1 MKLYVATS
9 TYRVKTESINMQIKH
24 MGGLLSTLAIAVLLL
39 TAGCGDGGAASSIA
53 PTATLGA
60 GAAPKIAKPVLAV
73 TDLVVG
79 HNRFVFGLADETTG
93 QPINDTPQVTIQFFR
108 VHADGTATKMSDA
121 SVVAHKENLPAFLF
135 VAQADFP
142 EAGDW
147 GALLTIQR
155 EGQAAYQSK
164 LEFKVVADSA
174 VPMIGEVPPLSNNQT
189 IKDDPTLDNICS
201 AQPHDDMHKLTIA
214 DAAKSGKPTLIL
226 FAAPGFCPS
235 FTCGPNLEIAQA
247 LEQKYRD
254 KVNFIHIETPNTIQD
269 HRHTLPVEPNHRQ
282 NPGHYG
288 VLLPDI
294 PTMTE
299 WGLQSEPWIF
309 LLDNQGKVASRFE
322 GGLTLDQVEPDLAK
336 LVK

>member
-1 MKLYVATS
+1 MKHLGRIVTTLGIAAS
-9 TYRVKTESINMQIKH
+9 
-24 MGGLLSTLAIAVLLL
+24 LLA
-39 TAGCGDGGAASSIA
+39 AGCGDGGGTAPAAA
-53 PTATLGA
+53 PTATQGV

-93 QPINDTPQVTIQFFR
+93 QPINDTPQVTVQFFK

-121 SVVAHKENLPAFLF
+121 NVVAHGENLPAFLF
-135 VAQADFP
+135 VAQADFTEP
-142 EAGDW
+142 GDW

-155 EGQAAYQSK
+155 EGQRAYQSQ
-164 LEFKVVADSA
+164 LEFKVVADSK
-174 VPMIGEVPPLSNNQT
+174 VPSVGEMPPLSQNQT

-201 AQPHDDMHKLTIA
+201 AQPHDDMHNITIA
-214 DAAKSGKPTLIL
+214 EAATSGKPTLIL

-254 KVNFIHIETPNTIQD
+254 KVNFIHIETPNTLQD
-269 HRHTLPVEPNHRQ
+269 HRHTLPVEPTHRQ

-288 VLLPDI
+288 ILLPDI
-294 PTMTE
+294 STMEE
-299 WGLQSEPWIF
+299 WGMQSEPWIF
-309 LLDNQGKVASRFE
+309 LLDSQGKVAARFE
-322 GGLTLDQVEPDLAK
+322 GGLTLDEVEPELAK
-336 LVK
+336 LVQ

>member
-1 MKLYVATS
+1 
-9 TYRVKTESINMQIKH
+9 MQIKRLSR
-24 MGGLLSTLAIAVLLL
+24 LLATLSVAVLLMV
-39 TAGCGDGGAASSIA
+39 GCGDGTGTNQSVA
-53 PTATLGA
+53 PTATSGA
-60 GAAPKIAKPVLAV
+60 EAEPKVAMPVLAV

-93 QPINDTPQVTIQFFR
+93 QPIGDTPQVTVQFFK

-135 VAQADFP
+135 VAQAEFP
-142 EAGDW
+142 EPGDW

-155 EGQAAYQSK
+155 EGQRAYQTR

-174 VPMIGEVPPLSNNQT
+174 VPMVGETPPLSRNLT

-201 AQPHDDMHKLTIA
+201 AHPHDDMHRMTIA
-214 DAAKSGKPTLIL
+214 EAAQSGKPTLIL

-235 FTCGPNLEIAQA
+235 FTCGPNLEIAQG
-247 LEQKYRD
+247 LEAKYRD
-254 KVNFIHIETPNTIQD
+254 KVNFIHVETPNTLQD
-269 HRHTLPVEPNHRQ
+269 HTHTLPVEPNHRQ

-288 VLLPDI
+288 ILLPDVK
-294 PTMTE
+294 TMEE

-309 LLDNQGKVASRFE
+309 LLDSQGKVASRFE
-322 GGLTLDQVEPDLAK
+322 GGLTIDEVEPELAK
-336 LVK
+336 LVP

>member
-1 MKLYVATS
+1 MQMKHLGRTVATLGI
-9 TYRVKTESINMQIKH
+9 V
-24 MGGLLSTLAIAVLLL
+24 ALLL
-39 TAGCGDGGAASSIA
+39 AAGCGDGGGTTPAVA

-60 GAAPKIAKPVLAV
+60 EAAPKIAMPVIAV

-79 HNRFVFGLADETTG
+79 RNRFVFGLADETTG

-108 VHADGTATKMSDA
+108 VHPDGTATKMSDA
-121 SVVAHKENLPAFLF
+121 NVVAHGENLPAFLF

-142 EAGDW
+142 EPGDW

-155 EGQAAYQSK
+155 EGQKAYQSR

-174 VPMIGEVPPLSNNQT
+174 VPMVGEVPPLSQNQT
-189 IKDDPTLDNICS
+189 IKDDPTLDYICS
-201 AQPHDDMHKLTIA
+201 AQPHDDMHNMTIA

-247 LEQKYRD
+247 LEEKYRD

-269 HRHTLPVEPNHRQ
+269 HRHTLPVEPTHRQ

-288 VLLPDI
+288 ILLPDTQ
-294 PTMTE
+294 TMEE

-309 LLDNQGKVASRFE
+309 LLDSQGKVAARFE
-322 GGLTLDQVEPDLAK
+322 GGLTLDEVEPELAK
-336 LVK
+336 LVP